1 MRRSTLDGGEA
12 NPMTIRNGLF
22 AAAAAAVV
30 LFPGPAAVRAE
41 RPDAGPGS
49 CPGVRAVADSR
60 PACCFTNPQYS
71 GTCAAEP
78 GKDETCVSILEY
90 LNNPRS
96 QGKTYCENTSIRGGW
111 KQAECAKKSGSA
123 TADPRPGP

>member
-1 MRRSTLDGGEA
+1 MASRK
-12 NPMTIRNGLF
+12 GLF
-22 AAAAAAVV
+22 PVVAAALCLALSAFLEGGSVTA
-30 LFPGPAAVRAE
+30 
-41 RPDAGPGS
+41 RPSCADAQ
-49 CPGVRAVADSR
+49 AVADAKR
-60 PACCFTNPQYS
+60 TCCFTNPQYS
-71 GTCAAEP
+71 GVCAAEP